1 MNKTMIPVCM
11 EHMYYWAKICNKQ
24 IKKEGPG
31 GESAMLA
38 MKQKSARE
46 WLREVL
52 QFVESG
58 QASLGR

>member
-11 EHMYYWAKICNKQ
+11 EHMYCWEKTCNKQ

-31 GESAMLA
+31 GEKATLA

-46 WLREVL
+46 QLWEVL
-52 QFVESG
+52 PFVESG